1 MQIKVWWDNDKYVD
15 IELFQNT
22 AVNKWFT
29 YYQKL
34 SLKNFYDADPVYYDI
49 CYSPMPQ
56 DSTKEHWKTILDAL
70 ERLRNFG
77 YKLPWKMPQDFDNKQ
92 STLNVL
98 HRFFTYN
105 AMWFWEVRNLPNPL
119 DSNKIPNPFD
129 PNFDLPKNIN
139 SAFWLELIDP
149 INRSVHALEKGTDLT
164 ENKRFICE
172 QLPLPVIHVRP
183 AYALCNEEQSWL
195 NFTEEEQRI
204 NYSYFDSDL
213 PLVIL
218 DQSILG
224 KSVMQS
230 FAEDDDFTAIDCT
243 GRLGSYGGFCID
255 LTDHRKQIYQSEP
268 FKKWLAKDFFVCD
281 VPLEFPIG
289 YVNNYQDVLQWINKD
304 LKFKKIEFVN

>member
-1 MQIKVWWDNDKYVD
+1 MTQSSI
-15 IELFQNT
+15 
-22 AVNKWFT
+22 
-29 YYQKL
+29 
-34 SLKNFYDADPVYYDI
+34 
-49 CYSPMPQ
+49 
-56 DSTKEHWKTILDAL
+56 KEHWNTILDAL
-70 ERLRNFG
+70 ERLCKLG
-77 YKLPWKMPQDFDNKQ
+77 YKLPWQMPHDFDNKQ

-105 AMWFWEVRNLPNPL
+105 AMWFTDCKNLPDPRNIDFTPTQ
-119 DSNKIPNPFD
+119 KIPNPFD
-129 PNFDLPKNIN
+129 PNFDLPKKIDYTT
-139 SAFWLELIDP
+139 WLELIDP
-149 INRSVHALEKGTDLT
+149 INRSVHSLEEVTNLTD
-164 ENKRFICE
+164 NKRFICE

-195 NFTEEEQRI
+195 NFTEEEQQI

-230 FAEDDDFTAIDCT
+230 FAEDDDFTAKDCT

-268 FKKWLAKDFFVCD
+268 FKKWLTKHFFVWG

-289 YVNNYQDVLQWINKD
+289 YVKNYQDVLQWIDKD